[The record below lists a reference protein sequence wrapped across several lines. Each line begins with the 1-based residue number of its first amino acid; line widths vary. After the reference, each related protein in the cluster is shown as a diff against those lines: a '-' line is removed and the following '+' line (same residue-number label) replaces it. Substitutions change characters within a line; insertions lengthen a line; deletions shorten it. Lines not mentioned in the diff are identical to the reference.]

1 MRENVFKVSHF
12 MAIHSVI
19 TLTFNFNPHLVDREE
34 CVITVQTKYTKGL
47 AVKNTQF
54 FIDFVH
60 WTGNNT
66 FFPIAVF
73 LSIRMS

>member
-1 MRENVFKVSHF
+1 

-19 TLTFNFNPHLVDREE
+19 TLTFNFNPHLVDREVS
-34 CVITVQTKYTKGL
+34 VITVQTKFTKGL

-60 WTGNNT
+60 
-66 FFPIAVF
+66 
-73 LSIRMS
+73 

>member
-1 MRENVFKVSHF
+1 MT
-12 MAIHSVI
+12 IHSVI
-19 TLTFNFNPHLVDREE
+19 ILTFKFNPHLEDREVS
-34 CVITVQTKYTKGL
+34 VITVQTKYTKGL

-66 FFPIAVF
+66 FFPIAILLF
-73 LSIRMS
+73 IRMS

>member
-1 MRENVFKVSHF
+1 

-19 TLTFNFNPHLVDREE
+19 TLTFNFNPHLVNMEE

-47 AVKNTQF
+47 AVKNKQF

-60 WTGNNT
+60 
-66 FFPIAVF
+66 
-73 LSIRMS
+73 

>member
-1 MRENVFKVSHF
+1 

-19 TLTFNFNPHLVDREE
+19 TLAFNFNPHLVDREE

-47 AVKNTQF
+47 VVKNKQF

-60 WTGNNT
+60 
-66 FFPIAVF
+66 
-73 LSIRMS
+73 